1 MFRHARTAVRFFAKK
16 KKPKRSDY
24 RAVVGL
30 EVHAQLLTERKAFCK
45 CLNCS
50 DGAPNAHTCGV
61 CLGEPGSLPVANPEM
76 VALGAVAAVALRC
89 ESVAD
94 VVTWDRKS
102 YFYPDLPKGF
112 QITQKRSP
120 LAVGG
125 SVEILGDA
133 DARGEAGHASA
144 CAAGA
149 GVARAAPL
157 RYKCLATV

>member
-50 DGAPNAHTCGV
+50 DGAPHAHTCGV

-89 ESVAD
+89 ESVAET
-94 VVTWDRKS
+94 VTWDRKS

-133 DARGEAGHASA
+133 DARGG
-144 CAAGA
+144 GPP
-149 GVARAAPL
+149 AREGELPQSMVIIA
-157 RYKCLATV
+157 